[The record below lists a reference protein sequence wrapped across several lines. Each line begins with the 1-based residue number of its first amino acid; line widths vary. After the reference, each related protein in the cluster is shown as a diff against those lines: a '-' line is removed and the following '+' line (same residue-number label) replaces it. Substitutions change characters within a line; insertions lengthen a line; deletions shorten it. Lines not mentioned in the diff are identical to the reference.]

1 MEALREPCSLTIFG
15 ATGDLAVRKLFP
27 ALLGLERDGRLPDG
41 FTVMAVGRR
50 ALSSEEFKRAIR
62 DRMAAQQSEALQLE
76 ERQMNAQRAD
86 WEVFSRRLVYVGFDF
101 ANDPAGYHH
110 LRERLDEQSCG
121 EKDQMSSAPGLKTPA
136 SGPQPNRLYYLALP
150 PALFA
155 PVLGQLKASGL
166 LEEAGAW
173 RRVLI
178 EKPFGTDLEDAR
190 ALNRS
195 LRAWLPEDRLYRIDH
210 YLGKEMVQNILS
222 IRFSN
227 AIFEPIWNRGH
238 VNHIE
243 IRSAE
248 TIGVEHRGT
257 YYETAGVLRD
267 MVQNH
272 ILQMLAL
279 VCMEPPQDLRPES
292 IRDAKVEVLRA
303 LRPFSPADAAQS
315 LVLGQY
321 GRPADSGRVESQVAE
336 GASLPAYR
344 EEKGVAPDSR
354 VPTFAAMQVAI
365 DNDRWRDVPIYLQA
379 GKRLDRPMAEIAIQ
393 FRNAPGI
400 AEYERFRDA
409 PPNRLVI
416 KIQPAEGILF
426 QINSKR
432 PGNSDALEQVE
443 LDYCQTCRY
452 GHNSPEAYQ
461 RLLLAAMQGDPT
473 LFTRWDELEA
483 AWAYTDSVREAA
495 AGSREAA
502 ADASTEAALHIYPT
516 GTAGPEAAQA
526 LLARIRRGQR

>member
-15 ATGDLAVRKLFP
+15 ATGDLAVRKLLP

-62 DRMAAQQSEALQLE
+62 DRMEA
-76 ERQMNAQRAD
+76 RRAD
-86 WEVFSRRLVYVGFDF
+86 WEVFSRRLAYVGFDF
-101 ANDPAGYHH
+101 ANDPAGYRR
-110 LRERLDEQSCG
+110 LRDRLDKQTCG
-121 EKDQMSSAPGLKTPA
+121 GNDQTPPG
-136 SGPQPNRLYYLALP
+136 RLYYLALP